1 MYSNQNVTI
10 CCEYFQVGTP
20 TQDRKQGDVRT
31 PGGPGER
38 TPSGGSGGDKASP
51 SSKPPALISEKE
63 RRMREMERERADA
76 SLEVKKNENHQILK
90 ENLELKRQMEERQ
103 RQMGYNPNELQARQR
118 EELEKYYMYQ
128 RQRAL
133 DERRYHEQQ
142 HGRDPHAPP
151 TKQPGKMLSPRERE
165 AREREL
171 QERERKE
178 GDPADRRNR
187 SASRDGRSDSAK
199 PGERKDSD
207 GKRSVSPGPRG
218 TPNKDKPPSSIAGG
232 IPPGYPPPQFYPP
245 HGYPYHPGVAIDPGH
260 PMYRGMNPIIGYAGP
275 AYVHPSQIPR
285 YHMSP
290 SVEGAEKEKLMVSP
304 GAGSPPTPHGPHH
317 PAAGPEHGGGKALD
331 LLQQHA
337 QHASQYYGSPQAGG
351 PPGHHKIHELSE
363 VGRKEGAAS
372 PTGKPAERQSRERER
387 EGSPF
392 R

>member
-1 MYSNQNVTI
+1 
-10 CCEYFQVGTP
+10 
-20 TQDRKQGDVRT
+20 
-31 PGGPGER
+31 
-38 TPSGGSGGDKASP
+38 
-51 SSKPPALISEKE
+51 
-63 RRMREMERERADA
+63 MREMERERADA
-76 SLEVKKNENHQILK
+76 SLEVKKSENHQILK
-90 ENLELKRQMEERQ
+90 ENIELKRQMEERQ
-103 RQMGYNPNELQARQR
+103 RQMQGGMQGAYNPSELQARQR

-133 DERRYHEQQ
+133 DERRYLEQ
-142 HGRDPHAPP
+142 HGRDPHGPKP
-151 TKQPGKMLSPRERE
+151 LEMMSPRERE

-178 GDPADRRNR
+178 GEGSRDR

-199 PGERKDSD
+199 PQERKESD

-218 TPNKDKPPSSIAGG
+218 TPNKEKPPVSMAGG
-232 IPPGYPPPQFYPP
+232 LPPGYPPAAAQFYPP
-245 HGYPYHPGVAIDPGH
+245 HGYPYHHPGVPIDPGH
-260 PMYRGMNPIIGYAGP
+260 PMYRGMNPIIGFAGP

-290 SVEGAEKEKLMVSP
+290 PVEAAGTPEKDKLLVSP
-304 GAGSPPTPHGPHH
+304 GGAPPPPHTQPH
-317 PAAGPEHGGGKALD
+317 PGAEHGGKALD

-337 QHASQYYGSPQAGG
+337 QHASQYYGSPQGG
-351 PPGHHKIHELSE
+351 PPGHHKIHELTE

-372 PTGKPAERQSRERER
+372 PTGKPGERESRERER